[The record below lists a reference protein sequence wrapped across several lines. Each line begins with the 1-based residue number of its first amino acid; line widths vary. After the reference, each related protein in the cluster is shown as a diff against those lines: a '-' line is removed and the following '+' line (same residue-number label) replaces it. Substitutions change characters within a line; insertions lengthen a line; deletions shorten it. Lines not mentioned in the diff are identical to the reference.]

1 MRKNLFKII
10 AIAAAIAV
18 TMTALPYTAFAA
30 EAEDVVVPSGEGT
43 LITSSDKELTDYK
56 DYIAKYEN
64 AVYATEGDNVV
75 VDGAAGIFAPAKDDN
90 STATAENGYA
100 VKVDGK
106 DETRN
111 VLKWDGGKGT
121 VSFKVNVSKDAL
133 YNFYL
138 EFLPPETGVNTELGL
153 LFDGAEEF
161 AFDGA
166 DSIEFSRDWV
176 NVSDEFRE
184 DAHGNQLAPEQK
196 LTGELVERLATDDTG
211 VVIDPYLFYLTAG
224 EHTVT
229 LVGLGHDII
238 ISKIGFTAPEQTIS
252 YEEYF
257 DKNKLQENGDVKEII
272 IEGENAV
279 LKNANSLIP
288 KSTNGNVD
296 MTPVDPYLTLINNIG
311 GTSWGAT
318 GQKITWEFDVETAG
332 YYKFSARYKQS
343 DVVNGESWRWMK
355 IDGKTPFE
363 EAKEVRFAY
372 GTQWQE
378 YTLGSTEDDKTTPY
392 YIWLDEG
399 THTLSLEVTLGE
411 MAEAYDRL
419 YDITQTIGDMYLQIV
434 MITSENPDL
443 NRSYELFRQIP
454 TLNDVLTQTSKDL
467 QNLVKDMQSLTGARG
482 SQYIA
487 AMNNMDRVINQML
500 DAPFIA
506 HVYIKDYYSN
516 YTTLSSWLSEMKKL
530 PVSIDQMRFTYAG
543 QEAEYENSNF
553 FEAFWFEAIR
563 LYSSFVNDYSLYE
576 EGEDDG
582 VTLKMWV
589 NWGRDQ
595 TMALNSL
602 IQDSFT
608 GEKGINVNLQIVS
621 ASLINGLLAN
631 NFPDV
636 QLHLSRTDPVNYG
649 MRGALL
655 DLTQFDDYKEVLS
668 RFQKGADM
676 PYWHNDAL
684 YALPDTQSFFCM
696 FYRTDVFEDLGLE
709 VPKTWEEFLYC
720 ATIIQRYNMNVYVP
734 YTQIVAATTVN
745 AGIGS
750 LNLYPS
756 MLQQRGLDLYNAERT
771 ATAINSVEAI
781 QVFEEWTEMYTD
793 YGYQREAD
801 FYNRFRNG
809 SMPLGIAAYSTYM
822 TIYSAA
828 PEIDGRWSIANVPG
842 TLDEE
847 TGKINQTIAGSG
859 SGCSIVK
866 ASAHHKEAWEFLKWW
881 TSAETQTRYSNNVES
896 ILGMLGRVSTAN
908 VEAFNSL
915 AWDPDDLNS
924 LNEQWSKVKELP
936 EVPGSYYTT
945 RAVDQ
950 AFWSVI
956 NDNAS
961 AKDTIN
967 KWSIVA
973 DNEIARKIEEYS

>member
-1 MRKNLFKII
+1 MRKNLIKLI
-10 AIAAAIAV
+10 ALAAAIAV
-18 TMTALPYTAFAA
+18 TMTALPYSAFAA
-30 EAEDVVVPSGEGT
+30 EAEDVAVPSGEGAV
-43 LITSSDKELTDYK
+43 ITSNDKELTDYK
-56 DYIAKYEN
+56 DYIAQHEN
-64 AVYATEGDNVV
+64 AAYATESDSVV
-75 VDGAAGIFAPAKDDN
+75 VDGAAGVFAPDQGED
-90 STATAENGYA
+90 STATVQNGFA

-111 VLKWDGGKGT
+111 VLNWDGGKGT
-121 VSFKVNVSKDAL
+121 VTYTVNIPKDAF

-138 EFLPPETGVNTELGL
+138 EFLPPETGVDTEIGL
-153 LFDGAEEF
+153 LFDGA
-161 AFDGA
+161 ATAPFDGA

-176 NVSDEFRE
+176 NVSDKFRE
-184 DAHGNQLAPEQK
+184 DAHGNQLAPEQM
-196 LTGELVERLATDDTG
+196 LTGELVERVATDETG
-211 VVIDPYLFYLTAG
+211 VAIEPYLFYLAAG
-224 EHTVT
+224 EHKVT
-229 LVGLGHDII
+229 LTGLGHDII
-238 ISKIGFTAPEQTIS
+238 ISKIGFTAPERTVS

-257 DKNKLQENGDVKEII
+257 DKSKLGEDKDVKEIV
-272 IEGENAV
+272 IEGESAV
-279 LKNANSLIP
+279 LKNDNSLIP

-296 MTPVDPYLTLINNIG
+296 MSPVDPYLTLINNIG
-311 GTSWGAT
+311 GTSWGSA

-343 DVVNGESWRWMK
+343 DVVNGESWRWLK

-363 EAKEVRFAY
+363 EAKQLRFAY
-372 GTQWQE
+372 STQWKE
-378 YTLGSTEDDKTTPY
+378 YTLGTTEDDETTPY

-411 MAEAYDRL
+411 MADAYDRL
-419 YDITQTIGDMYLQIV
+419 YDIVQAVGDMYLQIV
-434 MITSENPDL
+434 MITSENPDI

-454 TLNDVLTQTSKDL
+454 TFDDDLTKMSKDL
-467 QNLVKDMQSLTGARG
+467 KALVNDMQSLTGARG

-500 DAPFIA
+500 DAPYIA
-506 HVYIKDYYSN
+506 HVYVKDYYTT

-530 PVSIDQMRFTYAG
+530 PVSIDQMHLTYAG
-543 QEAEYENSNF
+543 QETSYEKSNF
-553 FEAFWFEAIR
+553 FEAAWFEILR

-576 EGEDDG
+576 EGDDDG

-608 GEKGINVNLQIVS
+608 AETGVNVNLQIVS

-649 MRGALL
+649 IRGALL
-655 DLTQFDDYKEVLS
+655 DLTKFDDYEEVLG

-676 PYWHNDAL
+676 PYWYKDAL
-684 YALPDTQSFFCM
+684 YALPDTQAFFCM
-696 FYRTDVFEDLGLE
+696 FYRTDVFEDLGLT
-709 VPKTWEEFLYC
+709 VPTTWEEFLYC

-734 YTQIVAATTVN
+734 YTQITTTTTVN

-750 LNLYPS
+750 LHLYPS
-756 MLQQRGLDLYNAERT
+756 MLQQSGLELYNEAHT
-771 ATAINSVEAI
+771 ATAMDSVEAI

-793 YGYQREAD
+793 YGYQKEAD
-801 FYNRFRNG
+801 FYNRLRNG
-809 SMPLGIAAYSTYM
+809 SMPLGIAPYATYM

-828 PEIDGRWSIANVPG
+828 PEIDGRWSVANVPG
-842 TLDEE
+842 TIDEE
-847 TGKINQTIAGSG
+847 TGVLNQTIAGSG

-866 ASAHHKEAWEFLKWW
+866 ASSHHDEAWEFLKWW

-896 ILGMLGRVSTAN
+896 ILGMLGRVQTAN
-908 VEAFNSL
+908 VEAFNDL
-915 AWDPDDLNS
+915 AWDPEDLKA
-924 LNEQWSKVKELP
+924 LNEQWSMVKELP

-956 NDNAS
+956 NDGIN
-961 AKDTIN
+961 AKDAIN

-973 DNEIARKIEEYS
+973 DNEIKRKIEEYS